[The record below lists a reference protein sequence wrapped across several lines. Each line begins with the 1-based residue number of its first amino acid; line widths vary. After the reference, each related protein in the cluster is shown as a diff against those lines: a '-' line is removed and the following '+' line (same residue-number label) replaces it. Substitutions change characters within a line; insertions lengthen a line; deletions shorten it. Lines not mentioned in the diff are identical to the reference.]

1 MAASVDDIGFQD
13 VDFVASLPE
22 HTLPIERNKKQADT
36 EKPSWNPEKL
46 ENGKWACN
54 HKCRDKNG

>member
-1 MAASVDDIGFQD
+1 MVALVDDIGFRD

-22 HTLPIERNKKQADT
+22 HTLPSARNKKQNT
-36 EKPSWNPEKL
+36 EKTSWDPEKL

-54 HKCRDKNG
+54 HKCKDKTA